1 MTAGAMLWPGCRQAA
16 PDVMRWMMTKRFPSL
31 FFVAALAVLTGCS
44 VERKVAASPPETVS
58 GLHTVQL
65 RQIELPDLLQA
76 TGTVRSWRTVPLA
89 AQVMATVVAVNVR
102 EGDQVRRGQLLI
114 VTDGSQFLASTNRS
128 QAAQQATEHEIAA
141 AQSDLD
147 LARAN
152 FNRLQYLYDKDII
165 SAREY
170 DQAKAQ
176 LQSTTARLDLARA
189 NHDQAA
195 ATLNQDK
202 ILLSYTRI
210 VAPFDGVVTERH
222 VDPGALATPGMQL
235 LTVEQL
241 GHYRLEVTVDEG
253 DLKYVRLG
261 ETVPVTLDAFSGG
274 PLAGKIVQ
282 IVPAADP
289 TSRSFTVKLDLPG
302 NSGLHSGMFG
312 RASFSRGNKQA
323 ITVPRS
329 AVVERGQLQSVY
341 VIGEKGVA
349 NFRYITLGPQ
359 MQDHVEVLSGL
370 MPQETIITDPG
381 GRDLAGKRIEVR

>member
-1 MTAGAMLWPGCRQAA
+1 
-16 PDVMRWMMTKRFPSL
+16 MMTKRIPSL
-31 FFVAALAVLTGCS
+31 FFVAALAVLSGCS
-44 VERKVAASPPETVS
+44 AQGNLAAVPAETVS

-65 RQIELPDLLQA
+65 HEVAIPDLLQA
-76 TGTVRSWRTVPLA
+76 TGTVRSWRTAPLA
-89 AQVMATVVAVNVR
+89 AQVMATIVAVNVR

-128 QAAQQATEHEIAA
+128 QAAQQASEHEIAA

-210 VAPFDGVVTERH
+210 IAPFDGVVTERH
-222 VDPGALATPGMQL
+222 VDPGALATPGMPL

-261 ETVPVTLDAFSGG
+261 EAVPVTLDAFSGG

-289 TSRSFTVKLDLPG
+289 TSRSFTVKLDLPA

-341 VIGEKGVA
+341 VVGERNLA
-349 NFRYITLGPQ
+349 TFRYVTLGPQ
-359 MQDHVEVLSGL
+359 TQDHMEVLSGL
-370 MPQETIITDPG
+370 MPQETIITDPE

>member
-1 MTAGAMLWPGCRQAA
+1 
-16 PDVMRWMMTKRFPSL
+16 MRKRVPSL
-31 FFVAALAVLTGCS
+31 FFIAALAALAGCS
-44 VERKVAASPPETVS
+44 ASRNLAAVPAETVS
-58 GLHTVQL
+58 GLHTIQL
-65 RQIELPDLLQA
+65 REAAVPDLLQA
-76 TGTVRSWRTVPLA
+76 TGTVRSWRTAPLA

-102 EGDQVRRGQLLI
+102 EGDQIRRGQLLI
-114 VTDGSQFLASTNRS
+114 ATDGSQLLASTNRS
-128 QAAQQATEHEIAA
+128 QAAQQASEHEIAA

-152 FNRLQYLYDKDII
+152 FKRLQYLYDKDII

-176 LQSTTARLDLARA
+176 LQSSTARLDLARA
-189 NHDQAA
+189 NHEQAT
-195 ATLNQDK
+195 ATLSQDK

-210 VAPFDGVVTERH
+210 LAPFDGVVTGRH
-222 VDPGALATPGMQL
+222 VDPGALATPGMPL

-241 GHYRLEVTVDEG
+241 GHYRLEATVDES

-261 ETVPVTLDAFSGG
+261 ESVPVTLDAVGG
-274 PLAGKIVQ
+274 GALDGKVVQ

-289 TSRSFTVKLDLPG
+289 NSRSFTVKLDLPA

-312 RASFSRGNKQA
+312 RASFSRGRKQA
-323 ITVPRS
+323 LTVPRS

-341 VIGEKGVA
+341 VIGEKSVA
-349 NFRYITLGPQ
+349 TFRYVTLGSQ
-359 MQDHVEVLSGL
+359 TQENVEVLSGL
-370 MPQETIITDPG
+370 MPQETVITDPG

>member
-1 MTAGAMLWPGCRQAA
+1 
-16 PDVMRWMMTKRFPSL
+16 MTKRVPSL
-31 FFVAALAVLTGCS
+31 LLVAALAALSGCS
-44 VERKVAASPPETVS
+44 AQRNLAAVPAESVS

-65 RQIELPDLLQA
+65 RQVEIPDLIQA
-76 TGTVRSWRTVPLA
+76 TGTVRSWRTAPLA

-102 EGDQVRRGQLLI
+102 EGDQVKRGQLLI
-114 VTDGSQFLASTNRS
+114 ATDDSQLLASTNRS
-128 QAAQQATEHEIAA
+128 EAAQQASEHEIVA

-152 FNRLQYLYDKDII
+152 FKRLQYLYDKDII

-170 DQAKAQ
+170 DQSKAQ
-176 LQSTTARLDLARA
+176 LQSSTARLDLARA
-189 NHDQAA
+189 NHEQATA
-195 ATLNQDK
+195 SLNQDK
-202 ILLSYTRI
+202 ILLGYTRI
-210 VAPFDGVVTERH
+210 IAPFDGVVTERH
-222 VDPGALATPGMQL
+222 VDPGALATPGMPL

-253 DLKYVRLG
+253 DLKYVRMG
-261 ETVPVTLDAFSGG
+261 ETVPVTLDALSSS
-274 PLAGKIVQ
+274 LAGKVVQ

-289 TSRSFTVKLDLPG
+289 NSRSFTVKLDLPA
-302 NSGLHSGMFG
+302 NSALHSGMFG

-341 VIGEKGVA
+341 VVGEKNVA
-349 NFRYITLGPQ
+349 TFRYVTLGQ
-359 MQDHVEVLSGL
+359 QRQDYVEVLSGL

>member
-1 MTAGAMLWPGCRQAA
+1 
-16 PDVMRWMMTKRFPSL
+16 MTKRFPSL
-31 FFVAALAVLTGCS
+31 FLIAALAVLSGCS
-44 VERKVAASPPETVS
+44 AQRNLAAVPAETVS

-65 RQIELPDLLQA
+65 HEVEIPDLLQA
-76 TGTVRSWRTVPLA
+76 TGTVRSWRTAPLA
-89 AQVMATVVAVNVR
+89 AQVMATVMAVNVR

-114 VTDGSQFLASTNRS
+114 TTDGSQLLASTNRS
-128 QAAQQATEHEIAA
+128 QAAQQASEHEIVA

-189 NHDQAA
+189 NQEQAA
-195 ATLNQDK
+195 ATLSQDK

-222 VDPGALATPGMQL
+222 VDPGALATPGMPL

-289 TSRSFTVKLDLPG
+289 TSRSFTVKLDLPAS
-302 NSGLHSGMFG
+302 SGLHSGMFG
-312 RASFSRGNKQA
+312 RAAFSRGNKQA
-323 ITVPRS
+323 ITVSRS

-341 VIGEKGVA
+341 VIGEKSVA
-349 NFRYITLGPQ
+349 TFRYVTLGPQ
-359 MQDHVEVLSGL
+359 TQDHVEVLSGL

>member
-1 MTAGAMLWPGCRQAA
+1 MAAAA
-16 PDVMRWMMTKRFPSL
+16 PDVTGCMMTKRFLGL
-31 FFVAALAVLTGCS
+31 FFIAALAALSGCTTQ
-44 VERKVAASPPETVS
+44 RNLAAVPAETVS
-58 GLHTVQL
+58 GLHTLKLCEAAVP
-65 RQIELPDLLQA
+65 ELLQA
-76 TGTVRSWRTVPLA
+76 TGTVRSWRTAPLA
-89 AQVMATVVAVNVR
+89 AQVMATVVTVNVR

-114 VTDGSQFLASTNRS
+114 TTDGSQFLASTNRS
-128 QAAQQATEHEIAA
+128 QAAQQASEHEIAA

-189 NHDQAA
+189 NHEQAS

-202 ILLSYTRI
+202 ILLSFTRI
-210 VAPFDGVVTERH
+210 LAPFDGVITERH
-222 VDPGALATPGMQL
+222 VDPGALATPGMPL

-261 ETVPVTLDAFSGG
+261 ETVPVTLDAFNGG
-274 PLAGKIVQ
+274 TLAGKIVQ

-289 TSRSFTVKLDLPG
+289 TSRSFTVKLDLPA

-323 ITVPRS
+323 IMVPRT

-341 VIGEKGVA
+341 VIGEKSVA
-349 NFRYITLGPQ
+349 TFRYVTLGTQ
-359 MQDHVEVLSGL
+359 TQDHVEVLSGL
-370 MPQETIITDPG
+370 MPQETIIADPG
-381 GRDLAGKRIEVR
+381 GRDLAGRRIEVR

>member
-1 MTAGAMLWPGCRQAA
+1 
-16 PDVMRWMMTKRFPSL
+16 MTKRFPVL
-31 FFVAALAVLTGCS
+31 FFIAALAVLSGCS
-44 VERKVAASPPETVS
+44 AQRNLAAVPAEAVP

-65 RQIELPDLLQA
+65 REAAVPDLLQA
-76 TGTVRSWRTVPLA
+76 TGTVRSWRTAPLA
-89 AQVMATVVAVNVR
+89 AQVMATVVTVNVR

-114 VTDGSQFLASTNRS
+114 TTDGSQFLASTNRS
-128 QAAQQATEHEIAA
+128 QAAQLASEHEIAA
-141 AQSDLD
+141 VQSDLD
-147 LARAN
+147 LAKAN
-152 FNRLQYLYDKDII
+152 FNRLQYLYDKNII

-189 NHDQAA
+189 NHEQAA

-222 VDPGALATPGMQL
+222 VDPGALATPGMPL
-235 LTVEQL
+235 LTVEQ
-241 GHYRLEVTVDEG
+241 GHYRLEITVDEG

-261 ETVPVTLDAFSGG
+261 EAVPVTLDAFSGG

-289 TSRSFTVKLDLPG
+289 TSRSFTVKLDLPA

-341 VIGEKGVA
+341 VIGEKNVA
-349 NFRYITLGPQ
+349 TFRYVTLGPQ
-359 MQDHVEVLSGL
+359 TQNQVEVLSGL